1 MPKTGAFL
9 AMLHIRSIH
18 RRPVSRVILGAL
30 FVLAFTIAGPRDL
43 RAQSAPLTVKIN
55 GFSGSDLSHAQVVVT
70 VLDDTGRPVSGITKD
85 GFDASLNDTDATI
98 TGLSQGIDSSVPLTV
113 VLAIDVSEGMA
124 GAPIE
129 QAKIAAGGF
138 VDGLGPR
145 DTVAVIAFNDAATVV
160 QPFTL
165 DHATAHATIDF
176 LGATGGAQLY
186 EATLQSILQ
195 ASASADTG
203 RRAVVLLS
211 GSTDTSAATPDQAQ
225 FAAQALGVPIF
236 DIALGT
242 NTDIGY
248 LQALADVSGG
258 QFTQAANPDALV
270 ALYQS
275 LGELLREQYVLT
287 LDASGVQLAEA
298 QPATL
303 SISATAGERTGNDQ
317 RVVCPQRL
325 CVTLDNIA
333 TGDKLDAARIVT
345 ANVVASDPVTSVTFL
360 VDGQAA
366 STATSSPYEFTFDP
380 KEYGSGTHTLSAE
393 VAAGSTS
400 VRTDEVQVHLG
411 SSKGGSQ
418 LLTLGAVIAL
428 VVVAALLVLLL
439 LLRRGRGESPKPV
452 APSDKPK
459 VGPIIKGRGKLR
471 LLEHDEAPA
480 APPAAPVAAH
490 MGRLHVSGGPLEG
503 QSFAIG
509 SAPVSIGSGHRCT
522 IRLPRDLE
530 EGAEIAPEF
539 ARVWVRDN
547 HLMVHELRRLTVV
560 GPVGGRWEM
569 LENGD
574 TFSIGSCSFRFEL
587 GPGNKPADA
596 EQEEPPPDILRS
608 KAMDETPTPASAP
621 ALAPPQAAPADPAPA
636 VTAPGLFEAP
646 ARAAD
651 EPPDQPLPDIFRKK
665 ELPPDAP
672 LGSTSDLPAAPTPLP
687 TPQQPESENGH
698 DGADD
703 SASDSPPLAA
713 AGP

>member
-1 MPKTGAFL
+1 
-9 AMLHIRSIH
+9 
-18 RRPVSRVILGAL
+18 V
-30 FVLAFTIAGPRDL
+30 FTIAGPRDL

-85 GFDASLNDTDATI
+85 GFQARLNDTDATI

-113 VLAIDVSEGMA
+113 VLAIDVSAGMS

-129 QAKIAAGGF
+129 QAKIAAAGF

-145 DTVAVIAFNDAATVV
+145 DSVAVIAFNDAATVV

-165 DHATAHATIDF
+165 DHASAHATIDF
-176 LGATGGAQLY
+176 LGTTGGAQLY

-225 FAAQALGVPIF
+225 FAAQALGVPVF

-242 NTDIGY
+242 TTDTAY

-258 QFTQAANPDALV
+258 QFTQAANPDGLV
-270 ALYQS
+270 PLYQS

-303 SISATAGERTGNDQ
+303 SIVATAGERTGSDQ
-317 RVVCPQRL
+317 RAVCPQRL
-325 CVTLDNIA
+325 CVTIDNIA
-333 TGDKLDAARIVT
+333 TGDKLDAARVVT

-360 VDGQAA
+360 VDGQTA

-380 KEYGSGTHTLSAE
+380 KEYGSGTHTLSVE
-393 VAAGSTS
+393 VTAGSTS

-428 VVVAALLVLLL
+428 VLVAALLVLFLL
-439 LLRRGRGESPKPV
+439 LRRRGRGESPKPV

-480 APPAAPVAAH
+480 APPAAPAAAP

-569 LENGD
+569 LANGD

-596 EQEEPPPDILRS
+596 KQEEPPPDILRS
-608 KAMDETPTPASAP
+608 KAMDETPAPASAP
-621 ALAPPQAAPADPAPA
+621 ALAPPQAAPADPAPPG
-636 VTAPGLFEAP
+636 TTPAPFAP
-646 ARAAD
+646 PAQAAQ
-651 EPPDQPLPDIFRKK
+651 ESPVEPLPDIFRKK
-665 ELPPDAP
+665 ELPADAS
-672 LGSTSDLPAAPTPLP
+672 LASGAETPAIPTPLP
-687 TPQQPESENGH
+687 TAHQPESENGE
-698 DGADD
+698 DGSAD